1 MRDSGHSDPC
11 RPRHRSRQRPGQS
24 ATPPLPNRVRI
35 RTEER
40 TPSLL
45 VRWPAEPDV
54 PGRSSSS
61 HHVSLTVIEGNL
73 SRFQLLLTPT
83 SGRLRP
89 PRLGRRGT
97 SDTTLIGRFS
107 VIWTQVT
114 ERTGP
119 RPPILGADN
128 REGIFTRGQRQGI
141 AAPVGI
147 AANDR
152 PKFDSH
158 RYFSSIQQRFP
169 YLTLP
174 AESKNHASQRVRNG

>member
-24 ATPPLPNRVRI
+24 AMPGLPNRVGI
-35 RTEER
+35 RTGEG
-40 TPSLL
+40 TPSFL
-45 VRWPAEPDV
+45 VRWPARPDA

-61 HHVSLTVIEGNL
+61 QHVSVTVMEGNPPQ
-73 SRFQLLLTPT
+73 SQLLLTPT
-83 SGRLRP
+83 SGPLTTAS
-89 PRLGRRGT
+89 LGRRGT
-97 SDTTLIGRFS
+97 SDTTLIGRFR

-128 REGIFTRGQRQGI
+128 REGIFARGQRQGI

-174 AESKNHASQRVRNG
+174 AESKNHASQHVRNG